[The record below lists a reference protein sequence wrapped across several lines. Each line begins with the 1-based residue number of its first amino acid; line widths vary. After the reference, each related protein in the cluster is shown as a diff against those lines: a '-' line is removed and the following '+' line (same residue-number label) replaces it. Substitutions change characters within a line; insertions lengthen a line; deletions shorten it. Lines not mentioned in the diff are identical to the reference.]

1 MSFEEGPA
9 ISSRPPNNL
18 LRHLSNDDYALIS
31 PHLEI
36 LSMDVDKALYN
47 PGDDV
52 ETVYFPCEA
61 SAACFI
67 VAIEDGRE
75 VQVVLVGREG
85 AVGGIV
91 SQGRL
96 PAYSRITVRFG
107 GNFARIPVTR
117 LEAAKK
123 KSTTLANMLARYADC
138 LLAQT
143 LQGSACNA
151 AHSIEQRTAKWILA
165 ATDRTGRQ
173 VVPLS
178 HEQLATMLGV
188 GRSYASRVIKAFKAA
203 GVIETKRLAF
213 HVLDRPSLRA
223 KSCNCDELV
232 RTHFAEVLS
241 GSYPDP
247 RRARRR

>member
-1 MSFEEGPA
+1 M
-9 ISSRPPNNL
+9 SSRPPNNL
-18 LRHLSNDDYALIS
+18 LRYLSDEDYALIS
-31 PHLEI
+31 RHLEI
-36 LSMDVDKALYN
+36 VSVNADRALYN

-61 SAACFI
+61 SAACFVI
-67 VAIEDGRE
+67 SIEDGKE

-96 PAYSRITVRFG
+96 PAYSRVMVRFG
-107 GNFARIPVTR
+107 GAFARIPVTR

-123 KSTTLANMLARYADC
+123 KSGTLANVFARYADC

-165 ATDRTGRQ
+165 AMDRAEREL
-173 VVPLS
+173 VPLS

-188 GRSYASRVIKAFKAA
+188 GRSYASRVIQVFKAA

-213 HVLDRPSLRA
+213 RVHDRASLRS

-232 RTHFAEVLS
+232 RTHFAEVL
-241 GSYPDP
+241 GGIYPGP
-247 RRARRR
+247 GRLLGR